1 VIDRRAEQTAV
12 FDQGPRGTCAACAV
26 TSGHEWVR
34 QGESLSV
41 EDAFDRGK
49 RRDPWPQQDCTS
61 VDCVVRGISEDQHA
75 IESAWPYGEPSYPGP
90 PPPETLKDA
99 NRRPLAGTWS
109 VGSVGDVLDAVES
122 RCAVMT
128 LAFVPSAW
136 ERQDGVVDVGSE
148 PAQDAHAVL
157 AVGSDVRNGEDV
169 VIIKNSWGTDWGDG
183 GYGYVTAGYLR
194 RHLLAV
200 HLVEK
205 AA

>member
-1 VIDRRAEQTAV
+1 
-12 FDQGPRGTCAACAV
+12 
-26 TSGHEWVR
+26 
-34 QGESLSV
+34 LSV

-49 RRDPWPQQDCTS
+49 RRDPWPLQDCTS
-61 VDCVVRGISEDQHA
+61 VDYVVRGISEDQHA
-75 IESAWPYGEPSYPGP
+75 IESAWPYGEPPYPGP

-122 RCAVMT
+122 RCAIMT

-148 PAQDAHAVL
+148 AAQDAHAVL